1 MKHVPNT
8 RKRGSKMRKTEY
20 VPFRLSL
27 KDRQRL
33 DEMANECGM
42 SRSELLRH
50 IVQTTRVQ
58 VVTPQISPVTVQ
70 EAIASEECT
79 SQPHQKKC
87 PSVDGRGAVALIFN
101 LNSRFKL

>member
-1 MKHVPNT
+1 
-8 RKRGSKMRKTEY
+8 MRKTEY

-58 VVTPQISPVTVQ
+58 IVMPSTSPVTVR

-79 SQPHQKKC
+79 SQLHQKKC
-87 PSVDGRGAVALIFN
+87 PSVSSRGAVGLKFN
-101 LNSRFKL
+101 LNSRSKL